1 MNYGLPYKGSKNKL
15 APKLFELFPQKKNFY
30 DLFCGGGAVTH
41 YALLSNKFE
50 KVYQNDINKD
60 CLDLFIDAAKGKYRN
75 ETRWISR
82 EDFFKLKDSEPYVKF
97 CWSFGNNLRD
107 YLYGKDW
114 EQLYKAWHYAIFFD
128 DFELMKSYGVD
139 LSSIKKIKNYYEKYV
154 ELTNKK

>member
-15 APKLFELFPQKKNFY
+15 APKIFELFPQKKNFY

-41 YALLSNKFE
+41 FALLSNKFE

-82 EDFFKLKDSEPYVKF
+82 EDFFRLKDVEPYISF

-107 YLYGKDW
+107 YLYAKDL
-114 EQLYKAWHYAIFFD
+114 EESKKVWHYAVFFD
-128 DFELMKSYGVD
+128 DFEPAKKILNIDFSP
-139 LSSIKKIKNYYEKYV
+139 IKKFNNRY
-154 ELTNKK
+154 KKIFRK

>member
-15 APKLFELFPQKKNFY
+15 APKIFELFPQKKNFY

-82 EDFFKLKDSEPYVKF
+82 EDFLNSIDQLQASE
-97 CWSFGNNLRD
+97 SLRAKMSLCSLEKAKEFSTAAFAD
-107 YLYGKDW
+107 KVEALYFR
-114 EQLYKAWHYAIFFD
+114 AIR
-128 DFELMKSYGVD
+128 E
-139 LSSIKKIKNYYEKYV
+139 NA
-154 ELTNKK
+154 NAAQ